1 MREEWNELGT
11 VLLLWNTDIVVQ
23 QGREHHNEEAIF
35 FQDSDVV
42 NHAELQ
48 NNITSSLRRDL
59 SRFRVTM
66 FLEGINQ

>member
-48 NNITSSLRRDL
+48 NKITSSLHL
-59 SRFRVTM
+59 KISCYYVSR
-66 FLEGINQ
+66 GYQ